1 MQASSLR
8 THPQPECLLCG
19 SKGRVTHA
27 QLQDALFGVA
37 GSWGL
42 KTCENLNCGL
52 AWLDPMPLTE
62 DLALAYQQYYT
73 HTADAQPRASF
84 WKRLDYG
91 VYRRLNK
98 LLGTL
103 TGLHAQQQR
112 AAQLFLEPPCG
123 KLLDVGCGNGRFLQ
137 RMRAAGW
144 EVEGTD
150 FDPKAAAAAH
160 AEHGLTV
167 RVGDLASIA
176 YPDEQFDV
184 VTLQHLIEHV
194 PNPVALL
201 QECRRI
207 LKPQGRLVVV
217 TPNLHSWGHQHF
229 AAAWRGLEPPR
240 HLYLYAR
247 QNLQNLATYAGFT
260 QHQTFTTATGAEYI
274 LGDSFKI
281 LAGLSHHSPSRSHLF
296 SKAWLLQYYE
306 FWLLWKHPEFGE
318 ELFLIAQK

>member
-1 MQASSLR
+1 MGDSLLR

-19 SKGRVTHA
+19 SAGRVTYP
-27 QLQDALFGVA
+27 QLQDHLFGVA

-42 KTCENLNCGL
+42 KTCENPSCGL

-91 VYRRLNK
+91 IYRRLNK
-98 LLGTL
+98 LLGKL

-137 RMRAAGW
+137 RMRAIGW

-176 YPDEQFDV
+176 YPDAQFDV

-194 PNPVALL
+194 PDPVALL

-207 LKPQGRLVVV
+207 LKPQGRLVLV
-217 TPNLHSWGHQHF
+217 TPNLQSWGHQHF

-247 QNLQNLATYAGFT
+247 QNLQNLAARAGFS
-260 QHQTFTTATGAEYI
+260 QHQAFTTATGAEYI

-281 LAGLSHHSPSRSHLF
+281 LAGLNHHSPTHSHLF

-306 FWLLWKHPEFGE
+306 FWLLRKYPELGE